1 MTKENTS
8 LSNERNSLKK
18 QLAEADQS
26 VAYYKN
32 NAEDHENTKN
42 MLRKNIANLQKELQ
56 TEKTQLAEIRGKVE
70 EERTALLNELTRVKE
85 TNQEFEQQ
93 LANVR
98 QELAEKQNRIE
109 LLGEYRLS
117 ELVLHCLNR
126 KKRKGV

>member
-109 LLGEYRLS
+109 LLGEYRLPD
-117 ELVLHCLNR
+117 LVLHCLNR

>member
-1 MTKENTS
+1 M
-8 LSNERNSLKK
+8 
-18 QLAEADQS
+18 AEADQS

-109 LLGEYRLS
+109 LLGEYRLPD
-117 ELVLHCLNR
+117 LVLHCLNR